1 MLVSYNFAY
10 FLFLS
15 TLGVFTKNIFVK
27 DLCTTQYEDQ
37 KVIQDLNKAQPL
49 VTKNLISFF
58 QTLALIDTYFLIFG
72 SNYRILASLIYIPL
86 GIVIMFNLNSLMSSH
101 GLNYLESLSESQQKA
116 EITTQNPIF
125 LFLCDTRLMKRFR
138 NVLFVMTFFFG
149 INEYIIF
156 SFVMIPFLM
165 RMVNQINM
173 DESHISE
180 IINMKNYEQI
190 TTFLYETYEKNEG
203 NILRLY
209 KSFQTYGRPLISIY
223 SRMYV
228 RIFGKPIPLSGDDT
242 YDKINELNTMRPE
255 DLVQEDTIN
264 LSKDESQSQEATE
277 EEEAPVE
284 DNQGNSLEDNQE
296 EPVEVNNSS
305 HDNEQ
310 TEQTNTE

>member
-27 DLCTTQYEDQ
+27 DLCTNQYNDQ
-37 KVIQDLNKAQPL
+37 KVIQDLNKARPL

-125 LFLCDTRLMKRFR
+125 LFLCDNRLMKRFR

-156 SFVMIPFLM
+156 SFVMVPFLM

-173 DESHISE
+173 DESHIRD
-180 IINMKNYEQI
+180 IVNMKNYENV

-203 NILRLY
+203 SILRLY

-223 SRMYV
+223 TRMYV
-228 RIFGKPIPLSGDDT
+228 KVFGKNIPLTGDDT
-242 YDKINELNTMRPE
+242 YDTINELNTMRPE
-255 DLVQEDTIN
+255 DLIQEDTIN
-264 LSKDESQSQEATE
+264 LSRNESQSQEATS
-277 EEEAPVE
+277 EEEATVE
-284 DNQGNSLEDNQE
+284 NAQEDSVEVNTQE
-296 EPVEVNNSS
+296 DSVEVNNSL

-310 TEQTNTE
+310 TNTD